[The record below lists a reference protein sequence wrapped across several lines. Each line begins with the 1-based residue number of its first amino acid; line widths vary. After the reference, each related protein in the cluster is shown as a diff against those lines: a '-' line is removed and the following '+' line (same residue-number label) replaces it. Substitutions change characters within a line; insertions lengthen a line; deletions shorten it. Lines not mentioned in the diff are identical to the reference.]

1 MSRPGRMLVL
11 LGRHFFDRITY
22 IVIYLRFCEH
32 RIQMV
37 AMFKH
42 FSACELRVLEWRTE
56 GFQQSANGVEN
67 SANAQ
72 LANC

>member
-1 MSRPGRMLVL
+1 
-11 LGRHFFDRITY
+11 
-22 IVIYLRFCEH
+22 
-32 RIQMV
+32 MV

-56 GFQQSANGVEN
+56 GFRGPANGVEN
-67 SANAQ
+67 STNAQ